1 MSTSSG
7 CIHPYPAVRLRG
19 LPFASSREEIADFL
33 EVRPIDIVFQ
43 ERGGR
48 PNGVAFVLL
57 SSTEDYQQCLDKDKQ
72 NLGSRYIEVFPCARS
87 EFHHAV
93 AEEVR
98 GPFSRGA
105 PPFHESPGA
114 GRGRGGSRDR
124 EFPRGGVVGGQGGDG
139 RRAPPPIPHDPAIN
153 PRGIEAVVKLRG
165 LPFEATPADVTRW
178 INDKV
183 RSREAFLSVPVVA
196 EDVVVATKNG
206 SSIGIAFVEFK
217 NYQDA
222 ERMLVL
228 DRKYFGQRYVEV
240 SMTTLEDQQRLT
252 GAV

>member
-1 MSTSSG
+1 MQHT
-7 CIHPYPAVRLRG
+7 
-19 LPFASSREEIADFL
+19 
-33 EVRPIDIVFQ
+33 PIMQ
-43 ERGGR
+43 
-48 PNGVAFVLL
+48 
-57 SSTEDYQQCLDKDKQ
+57 
-72 NLGSRYIEVFPCARS
+72 

-105 PPFHESPGA
+105 PPFHESPGG

-124 EFPRGGVVGGQGGDG
+124 EFPRGGGVGGPGADG

-183 RSREAFLSVPVVA
+183 RSREAFLSVPVRIVLLCEFMICSGFVLHIPA
-196 EDVVVATKNG
+196 CAVVH
-206 SSIGIAFVEFK
+206 
-217 NYQDA
+217 
-222 ERMLVL
+222 MP
-228 DRKYFGQRYVEV
+228 
-240 SMTTLEDQQRLT
+240 TLADLCAGCSRGCCGGDQEWKQHWHCLCGVQTLSRC
-252 GAV
+252 

>member
-1 MSTSSG
+1 MLRCVVCVEYHVDMSTSFCHYPRVQSLTSHSTHASVHLH
-7 CIHPYPAVRLRG
+7 IHQGPTTAL
-19 LPFASSREEIADFL
+19 LNKTT
-33 EVRPIDIVFQ
+33 IVDLQ
-43 ERGGR
+43 
-48 PNGVAFVLL
+48 
-57 SSTEDYQQCLDKDKQ
+57 
-72 NLGSRYIEVFPCARS
+72 

-183 RSREAFLSVPVVA
+183 RSREAFLSVPVRFYHTTTP
-196 EDVVVATKNG
+196 DVR
-206 SSIGIAFVEFK
+206 SLFCPS
-217 NYQDA
+217 
-222 ERMLVL
+222 VL
-228 DRKYFGQRYVEV
+228 CNE
-240 SMTTLEDQQRLT
+240 T
-252 GAV
+252 A